1 MSTYMYAAHFA
12 RHTTLFFRF
21 SHIQSPD
28 IHGFILYL
36 PYLNYPEFCEEVKCG
51 TYCILLGAFCI
62 VLTIRC
68 SVSLIL
74 RFVEKVMPLA
84 SFVAFVQCQGE
95 SIEHSEM
102 TRPPLFYLGVYPSLL

>member
-36 PYLNYPEFCEEVKCG
+36 PYLNYPELCTDVNTNF
-51 TYCILLGAFCI
+51 TQIFDLA
-62 VLTIRC
+62 
-68 SVSLIL
+68 
-74 RFVEKVMPLA
+74 EKLSTPHLVRQMY
-84 SFVAFVQCQGE
+84 
-95 SIEHSEM
+95 
-102 TRPPLFYLGVYPSLL
+102 RYN

>member
-36 PYLNYPEFCEEVKCG
+36 PYLNYPEICEEVKN
-51 TYCILLGAFCI
+51 
-62 VLTIRC
+62 
-68 SVSLIL
+68 
-74 RFVEKVMPLA
+74 
-84 SFVAFVQCQGE
+84 
-95 SIEHSEM
+95 
-102 TRPPLFYLGVYPSLL
+102 